1 LNHERAKNTAD
12 KGKTTP
18 VRIRTATV
26 EDAPLLATA
35 EVETARTPGLLVS
48 KPEELNANAF
58 AMRIAELGAPGLRGR
73 YIVACNERGEIV
85 GHALLDPMPLAR
97 LAHVFRLTIVVHPGN
112 AERGVGRVLMSDL
125 QQWSQNDS
133 RVEKIEL
140 MVRATNARAIALY
153 QSCDFVEEARFAKRI
168 KLEDGSYIDDIAM
181 AWFPT

>member
-1 LNHERAKNTAD
+1 MSARKNTAD

-35 EVETARTPGLLVS
+35 EIETAQTPGLLVS
-48 KPEELNANAF
+48 KSEELNANAF
-58 AMRIAELGAPGLRGR
+58 ATRIAELEAAGLRGR
-73 YIVACNERGEIV
+73 YIVACNEGDEII

-97 LAHVFRLTIVVHPGN
+97 IAHVFRLTIVVHPGN
-112 AERGVGRVLMSDL
+112 TGRGAGRALMSDL
-125 QQWSQNDS
+125 QRWSQTDS

-153 QSCDFVEEARFAKRI
+153 QSCGFVEEGRFAKRI
-168 KLEDGSYIDDIAM
+168 KLEDGSYIDDVAM
-181 AWFPT
+181 AWFAK

>member
-1 LNHERAKNTAD
+1 MNVPTNIATKSEAAEI
-12 KGKTTP
+12 
-18 VRIRTATV
+18 RIRTATV
-26 EDAPLLATA
+26 EDAPLLAAA

-97 LAHVFRLTIVVHPGN
+97 LAHVFRLTIVVHPAHTAKGI
-112 AERGVGRVLMSDL
+112 GRAMMNDL
-125 QQWSQNDS
+125 LEWAQRDS

-140 MVRATNARAIALY
+140 LVRATNERAIRLY
-153 QSCDFVEEARFAKRI
+153 RSCGFVEEGRFTRRI
-168 KLEDGSYIDDIAM
+168 KLGDGSYVDDIAM
-181 AWFPT
+181 AWFTK